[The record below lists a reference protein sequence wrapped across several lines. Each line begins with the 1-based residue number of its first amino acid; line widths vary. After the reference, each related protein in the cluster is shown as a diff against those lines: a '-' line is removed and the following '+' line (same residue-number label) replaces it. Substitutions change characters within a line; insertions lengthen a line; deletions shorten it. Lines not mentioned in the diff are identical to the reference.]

1 MTHYLGSTSA
11 FSFWISIDKADE
23 RYESRDAKSK
33 SFSPLNFS
41 YFESALVFI
50 APYSSHIPFTYTP
63 YSLLVFSYPVY
74 SNPITAL
81 ILPNPAYSHPISAL
95 TLSHLVYPPP
105 ISALTLSHLV
115 YSHPVSTLILSYPV
129 YANPITALI
138 LPNPA
143 YSHPISALEL
153 FASRLL
159 ASRICS

>member
-95 TLSHLVYPPP
+95 TLSHLVY
-105 ISALTLSHLV
+105 
-115 YSHPVSTLILSYPV
+115 SHPVSTLILSYPV